1 MQTLAAKNTFC
12 HSQLSVYLCYYL
24 KLNKDVMVDR
34 IISWGFDEFV
44 KTHCEIH
51 ALNVYLAD
59 QASFFPLCVYI
70 YGIWETMYGLFAY
83 VIKLTAGISESFKKR

>member
-1 MQTLAAKNTFC
+1 MQTLAAKNIFC

-34 IISWGFDEFV
+34 ILSWGFNEFV
-44 KTHCEIH
+44 ETHCEIH

-59 QASFFPLCVYI
+59 QASFFPFVFTFMAFERPCALH
-70 YGIWETMYGLFAY
+70 
-83 VIKLTAGISESFKKR
+83 VIKLSAGFFFFF